1 MCCMRKRC
9 DGKHSEDRKRPSMG
23 MPTRKQSESASG
35 EVVGG
40 WGDGQTNG
48 DANKQSLD
56 PACRESGF
64 RRGCSPQKRSGGRAG
79 KVIWGLRRGGKGRR
93 TKSTNNGRE
102 SRGRSAQ
109 LAAMTDGQY
118 DSRRPGPQ
126 LAVPRVRS
134 RYVSPPSLFV
144 RRRQTGRPH

>member
-1 MCCMRKRC
+1 MRKRC
-9 DGKHSEDRKRPSMG
+9 DGKHSEDRKSPSMG

-64 RRGCSPQKRSGGRAG
+64 RRGSSPQKRSGGRAG
-79 KVIWGLRRGGKGRR
+79 KVIWGLRRGGKEGKDEKHEQRKGESR
-93 TKSTNNGRE
+93 TKS
-102 SRGRSAQ
+102 
-109 LAAMTDGQY
+109 AAGCHD
-118 DSRRPGPQ
+118 
-126 LAVPRVRS
+126 
-134 RYVSPPSLFV
+134 
-144 RRRQTGRPH
+144 